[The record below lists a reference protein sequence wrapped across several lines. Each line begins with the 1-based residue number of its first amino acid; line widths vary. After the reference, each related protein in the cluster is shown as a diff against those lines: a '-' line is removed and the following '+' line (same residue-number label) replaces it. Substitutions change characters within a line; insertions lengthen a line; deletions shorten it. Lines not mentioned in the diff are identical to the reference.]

1 VLALRRACDSGRDDP
16 LAPSKERLTRC
27 TVLGREVASIGG
39 RKRNPWVENAG
50 SLDISH
56 VFSSVLPGLA
66 GHTAS
71 DSIRSRSSLSA
82 PRWRRPADRLCA
94 RKSCVAR
101 ARQGQLISP
110 GYVGNGKIKA
120 PVHRR
125 GDERDAAAQ
134 AIEQGDRHPRRVY
147 SPANVLLRQFAAASG
162 KMKPV

>member
-1 VLALRRACDSGRDDP
+1 MR
-16 LAPSKERLTRC
+16 
-27 TVLGREVASIGG
+27 
-39 RKRNPWVENAG
+39 G

-56 VFSSVLPGLA
+56 VSSSVLPGLA
-66 GHTAS
+66 NHTAS
-71 DSIRSRSSLSA
+71 DLIRSRSSVERAAMAAAS
-82 PRWRRPADRLCA
+82 DSLCA

-101 ARQGQLISP
+101 ARQRQPISP

-120 PVHRR
+120 SVHQR

-134 AIEQGDRHPRRVY
+134 AIEQGDRPPRRVY